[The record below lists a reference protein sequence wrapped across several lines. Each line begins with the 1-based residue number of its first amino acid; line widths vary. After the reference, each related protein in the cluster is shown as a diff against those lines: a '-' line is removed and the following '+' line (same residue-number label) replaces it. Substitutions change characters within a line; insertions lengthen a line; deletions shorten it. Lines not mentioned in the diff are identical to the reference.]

1 MRHRYLY
8 SEGWVR
14 TFYEQADLTGMQ
26 SEIGFTYLHSELRQ
40 EPPVAHGVPD
50 LASGVFHVQSSSL
63 LS

>member
-1 MRHRYLY
+1 M
-8 SEGWVR
+8 R